1 MTCPYSEP
9 NCASDIAT
17 DSARCLCGRA
27 VKRCAYCGTRNRA
40 FANYCRACGIA
51 LPASIANWSGY
62 RGGPRRLGV
71 HDAPFTSECVTRP
84 VDLRLRL
91 GDQCR
96 SLLGHD
102 GHVIAISSSGVVEIA
117 DPMRARSVCRFQ
129 AQGPMTAEPCISG
142 GTLYLAARGQ
152 VSAYA
157 LAAMTL
163 ETPRVRPLWQVPL
176 SGTPIHALTPAGD
189 RLYVTVASADWR
201 EVHVIEHERARLLH
215 AAPKVSWIAADS
227 EGSRAVFFAEED
239 GRVTLHAVGEQVA
252 AQTVALPSLRDHPIA
267 LLGNTIFGIFG
278 DAQRLYRIDA
288 ATGGI
293 EEPLDEDTQFFALT
307 HDGDEWD
314 RDSVCIDSRGI
325 LFSRA
330 RVRDSFAQ
338 HERASRGSP
347 VIVQGCAVAVGMEDG
362 RVFVYDIA
370 QLPRHEIWRL
380 GDAPITALASFDAYI
395 VAGNKEGIVEVR
407 ELLAKGGAQ

>member
-9 NCASDIAT
+9 NCASDIAA

-40 FANYCRACGIA
+40 FANFCRGCGIT
-51 LPASIANWSGY
+51 LPASHANWSGY
-62 RGGPRRLGV
+62 RGGPRRLGSY
-71 HDAPFTSECVTRP
+71 DAPVPTECATRP
-84 VDLRLRL
+84 IDLRLRL
-91 GDQCR
+91 GDACR

-102 GHVIAISSSGVVEIA
+102 GHLIAVSSTGLVEIA

-129 AQGPMTAEPCISG
+129 APGPMTAEPCITG
-142 GTLYLAARGQ
+142 GTLVLAARGQ

-163 ETPRVRPLWQVPL
+163 ETPRVRPSWQVPVN
-176 SGTPIHALTPAGD
+176 GTPIHALTPIGD
-189 RLYVTVASADWR
+189 RILVTVASADWR
-201 EVHVIEHERARLLH
+201 EVHVIEHERTRLLH
-215 AAPKVSWIAADS
+215 AAPKVSWVAADP
-227 EGSRAVFFAEED
+227 EGAHAVFFAEE
-239 GRVTLHAVGEQVA
+239 GGHVRLHAAGDAVT

-267 LLGNTIFGIFG
+267 LLDNTIFGIFG

-288 ATGGI
+288 TTGEI
-293 EEPLDEDTQFFALT
+293 EEPLEEDTQFFALT
-307 HDGDEWD
+307 HAGDEWD

-347 VIVQGCAVAVGMEDG
+347 VIVQGCAAAVGMEDG
-362 RVFVYDIA
+362 RVLVYDLA

-380 GDAPITALASFDAYI
+380 GDAPITALAAFDTFLA
-395 VAGNKEGIVEVR
+395 AGNKEGIVEIR